1 MSLKAKK
8 ENEKTTQSEPTPTT
22 SKSTGTWSSSKQ
34 NNLDS
39 NALEEMKKQNKLVM
53 AYIQEM
59 KNKQTQENNER
70 EKILNNIRN
79 ATEGFQDNSKSFL
92 DEQLKQV
99 KSDTEKMLQE
109 FRETQITY
117 KKRIKMLYYALGTMF
132 LVFMFLALA
141 TTIGSDLLSF
151 FNIETLQKA
160 IASKLKTSEGFISFL
175 WYIAYYVP
183 YIVFFGIFTFGF
195 SWINNLISEKYF

>member
-1 MSLKAKK
+1 
-8 ENEKTTQSEPTPTT
+8 
-22 SKSTGTWSSSKQ
+22 
-34 NNLDS
+34 
-39 NALEEMKKQNKLVM
+39 
-53 AYIQEM
+53 YIQEM

-70 EKILNNIRN
+70 EKILNDIKN

-109 FRETQITY
+109 FRETQIIY
-117 KKRIKMLYYALGTMF
+117 KNRIRMLYYALGTMF

-160 IASKLKTSEGFISFL
+160 IASKLKTSEGFTSIL

-195 SWINNLISEKYF
+195 AWINNAIREKYF